1 MKIDSIKTVCVV
13 GCGLMG
19 RQIALNTAIHG
30 YNTCITDIQ
39 ESVVDAIH
47 PWAEQYLQ
55 GRMDKGKITAE
66 QARGALKKL
75 HAVHNLAEAAKDAQL
90 VIEAIVEDKDKK
102 NAFFAQLDAV
112 ASKNAI
118 FATNS
123 SFMGSSLF
131 KASVSNPCRI
141 ANLHYFNPALVMKL
155 TEVIQGDHT
164 SDETV
169 ELLMDFSRA
178 TGKRPIHVRKE
189 VEGFVVSRILRAIK
203 DEAFWLV
210 ENGVCSPEDVDA
222 GTELGLNHPMGP
234 FRLNDLT
241 GIDLTYHANERRLKE
256 TGVTPPG
263 YAIIKGMY
271 EKNELGRKTGKGFYA
286 YEK

>member
-1 MKIDSIKTVCVV
+1 M
-13 GCGLMG
+13 
-19 RQIALNTAIHG
+19 
-30 YNTCITDIQ
+30 Q
-39 ESVVDAIH
+39 ESVTGTIF
-47 PWAEQYLQ
+47 PWAEQYVQ
-55 GRMDKGKITAE
+55 GRVDKGKMTPE
-66 QARGALKKL
+66 QARGALEKL
-75 HAVHNLAEAAKDAQL
+75 HVAKDLAEAAKDAQL
-90 VIEAIVEDKDKK
+90 VIEAIIEDKDKK
-102 NAFFAQLDAV
+102 NALFAQLDAV
-112 ASKNAI
+112 APKDAV

-131 KASVSNPCRI
+131 KDSVTNPGRL
-141 ANLHYFNPALVMKL
+141 ANLHYFNPALAMKL
-155 TEVIQGDHT
+155 TEVIQGEHT

-169 ELLMDFSRA
+169 AFLMEFSRA

-241 GIDLTYHANERRLKE
+241 GIDLTYHANERRLQE
-256 TGVTPPG
+256 TGATPPG

-271 EKNELGRKTGKGFYA
+271 EKNELGRKTGKGFYT
-286 YEK
+286 YDK